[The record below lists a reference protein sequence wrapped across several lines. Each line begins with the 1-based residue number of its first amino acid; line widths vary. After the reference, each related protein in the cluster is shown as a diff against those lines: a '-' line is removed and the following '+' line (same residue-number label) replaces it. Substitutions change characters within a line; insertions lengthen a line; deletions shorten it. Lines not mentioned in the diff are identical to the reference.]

1 MPIVLAAVG
10 MAGLARRRPTSTRL
24 PTDSARTPAARPTR
38 LVSSALDA
46 ARRCPSLA
54 GPKANS
60 LCSSRPDT
68 PTDQSIAQPMPD
80 SNHRPAPLRDLHV
93 YAAYSTCPVAD
104 TGSHPRVSMPSHL
117 PGPTVPIPVS
127 AIHTVAG
134 RRWPVTAQGG
144 ALKPISIGRPQPR
157 PWDRYRELR
166 KPFCNIAGGVAGPP
180 CGTPSTLS
188 VTTPFSMTPALSHL
202 SMSRS
207 SPPSL
212 TR

>member
-10 MAGLARRRPTSTRL
+10 RAGLARRRPTSTRL
-24 PTDSARTPAARPTR
+24 PTDSARTPAAPPTR
-38 LVSSALDA
+38 PVSSALDP

-60 LCSSRPDT
+60 PRSSRPDT
-68 PTDQSIAQPMPD
+68 PTDQSIAQPMTD

-117 PGPTVPIPVS
+117 PGPTAPVPAS
-127 AIHTVAG
+127 AIHS
-134 RRWPVTAQGG
+134 RRPPWPVTAQGC
-144 ALKPISIGRPQPR
+144 ALKPIPIGRPQPR

-166 KPFCNIAGGVAGPP
+166 KPFCNIARRRDSARCCRTSTCTMCST
-180 CGTPSTLS
+180 CGSS
-188 VTTPFSMTPALSHL
+188 DGSRRPAEASQ
-202 SMSRS
+202 S
-207 SPPSL
+207 
-212 TR
+212 